1 MRTGQCTLMAYMLLQ
16 QITKAE
22 FQLPTLGAKLEAA
35 RDETRFGRGWYL
47 IRGVPVQ
54 RYR

>member
-1 MRTGQCTLMAYMLLQ
+1 MQ
-16 QITKAE
+16 QITKDQ
-22 FQLPTLGAKLEAA
+22 FQLPTLGTKLEAA

-54 RYR
+54 CYR

>member
-1 MRTGQCTLMAYMLLQ
+1 MLVQ

-35 RDETRFGRGWYL
+35 RDETRFGRGWFL